1 MLVVAASFAATGER
15 LVGCCR
21 FVRIRQRL
29 EMGIFSLLLLL
40 PLVSSLDFRYHH
52 TNELEAF
59 LKEMQKNYPAIAHLY
74 SIGKSVQG
82 RDLWVLALG
91 RSPTQHKIGIPE
103 FKYVGNMHGN
113 EALGREL
120 LLHLIKYLVESDQRD
135 PVITKLI
142 NHTRIHIMPSM
153 NPDGFEASV
162 MFECAST
169 IGRYNAN
176 KKDLNRNFPDHFTTN
191 NQIIQPETKAV
202 MNWINTGMFV
212 LSANLHGGALVAS
225 YPFDN
230 GNRVTIDANGVSKTV
245 DDDVFVHLANTYANN
260 HRTMNKGIVCDDMTY
275 FKDGITNGY
284 YWYIVKGSMQDYN
297 YVWGQCFDIT
307 LELSCCHYPL
317 EDKIQD
323 FWDNNKIALIEYIKQ
338 IHLGVK
344 GRVLN
349 PNNKPIAN
357 VIVEVQGRRHIC
369 PYKTNKNGEYYLLLL
384 PGVYTLNATLPGFM
398 SLQQEVVLP
407 NGAEKLSAYE
417 FDFIFSMGSTSE
429 KSVPCPLKPLYSNSI
444 RFTIP
449 VLSINFLIFVYIVI

>member
-1 MLVVAASFAATGER
+1 
-15 LVGCCR
+15 
-21 FVRIRQRL
+21 
-29 EMGIFSLLLLL
+29 MGILSLLLLL

-52 TNELEAF
+52 TKELEAF
-59 LKEMQKNYPAIAHLY
+59 LKEVQKNYPAITHLY

-113 EALGREL
+113 EAIGREL
-120 LLHLIKYLVESDQRD
+120 LLHLIKYLVESDQHD
-135 PVITKLI
+135 PIITKLI
-142 NHTRIHIMPSM
+142 NNTRIHIMPSM

-162 MFECAST
+162 MLQCAST

-176 KKDLNRNFPDHFTTN
+176 RKDLNRNFPDHFTTN

-202 MNWINTGMFV
+202 MKWINTGMFV

-230 GNRVTIDANGVSKTV
+230 GNRVTVDANGVSKTV
-245 DDDVFVHLANTYANN
+245 DDDVFVHLASTYANN
-260 HRTMNKGIVCDDMTY
+260 HRTMHKEIVCDDMNY

-284 YWYIVKGSMQDYN
+284 HWYIVKGSMQDYN

-307 LELSCCHYPL
+307 LELSCCHYPS

-323 FWDNNKIALIEYIKQ
+323 FWDDNKIALIEYIKQ

-349 PNNKPIAN
+349 QKNQPIAN
-357 VIVEVQGRRHIC
+357 VIVEVQGRMHIC
-369 PYKTNKNGEYYLLLL
+369 PYVTNKNGEYYLLLL
-384 PGVYTLNATLPGFM
+384 PGVYILNATLPGFM
-398 SLQQEVVLP
+398 SLQQKVVLP

-417 FDFIFSMGSTSE
+417 YDFIFSMGSTS
-429 KSVPCPLKPLYSNSI
+429 KKPVPCPLKPLYSNSVST
-444 RFTIP
+444 FTVTVFYFP
-449 VLSINFLIFVYIVI
+449 IFVYIYIYISVGM

>member
-1 MLVVAASFAATGER
+1 
-15 LVGCCR
+15 
-21 FVRIRQRL
+21 
-29 EMGIFSLLLLL
+29 MGILSLLLLL

-52 TNELEAF
+52 TKELEAF
-59 LKEMQKNYPAIAHLY
+59 LKEVQKNYPAITHLY

-113 EALGREL
+113 EAIGREL
-120 LLHLIKYLVESDQRD
+120 LLHLIKYLVESDQHD
-135 PVITKLI
+135 PIITKLI
-142 NHTRIHIMPSM
+142 NNTRIHIMPSM

-162 MFECAST
+162 MLQCAST

-176 KKDLNRNFPDHFTTN
+176 RKDLNRNFPDHFTTN

-202 MNWINTGMFV
+202 MKWINTGMFV

-230 GNRVTIDANGVSKTV
+230 VDANGVSKTV
-245 DDDVFVHLANTYANN
+245 DDDVFVHLASTYANN
-260 HRTMNKGIVCDDMTY
+260 HRTMHKEIVCDDMNY

-284 YWYIVKGSMQDYN
+284 HWYIVKGSMQDYN

-307 LELSCCHYPL
+307 LELSCCHYPS

-323 FWDNNKIALIEYIKQ
+323 FWDDNKIALIEYIKQ

-349 PNNKPIAN
+349 QKNQPIAN
-357 VIVEVQGRRHIC
+357 VIVEVQGRMHIC
-369 PYKTNKNGEYYLLLL
+369 PYVTNKNGEYYLLLL
-384 PGVYTLNATLPGFM
+384 PGVYILNVSTITLIQHTFVFCILCPR
-398 SLQQEVVLP
+398 
-407 NGAEKLSAYE
+407 
-417 FDFIFSMGSTSE
+417 
-429 KSVPCPLKPLYSNSI
+429 PLKC
-444 RFTIP
+444 
-449 VLSINFLIFVYIVI
+449 INLRDLK

>member
-230 GNRVTIDANGVSKTV
+230 GNR
-245 DDDVFVHLANTYANN
+245 
-260 HRTMNKGIVCDDMTY
+260 
-275 FKDGITNGY
+275 
-284 YWYIVKGSMQDYN
+284 GSMQDYN